1 MFEII
6 DKINKLF
13 PSKYSMETL
22 KPSRLWSSWWLL
34 TTLDFWPH
42 LHTQSLFTQSQLHE
56 NCPSFSSFR
65 ALKCLCWIIIV
76 SIFRQRTGASILDP
90 VTRIVFC
97 DIELMVDSPSTI
109 RVAKAQ
115 LTRQP
120 LQSRYLSVS
129 IWSRWQEMSGFVN
142 SVTQARRP
150 DRLSHRFPHP
160 HLAVCQLFCETQ
172 TLFHAQDA
180 ATDPKI

>member
-1 MFEII
+1 MSLLNYYRI
-6 DKINKLF
+6 DISPTNG
-13 PSKYSMETL
+13 
-22 KPSRLWSSWWLL
+22 
-34 TTLDFWPH
+34 
-42 LHTQSLFTQSQLHE
+42 
-56 NCPSFSSFR
+56 
-65 ALKCLCWIIIV
+65 CL
-76 SIFRQRTGASILDP
+76 ASILDP
-90 VTRIVFC
+90 VTRIVSC

-115 LTRQP
+115 LTRPP

-160 HLAVCQLFCETQ
+160 HLAVCQLFCENQ
-172 TLFHAQDA
+172 TIFHAQDT
-180 ATDPKI
+180 ATDPKIQRCHGHWTYNVLVS

>member
-1 MFEII
+1 MPLLNYYRI
-6 DKINKLF
+6 DVSPTNV
-13 PSKYSMETL
+13 
-22 KPSRLWSSWWLL
+22 
-34 TTLDFWPH
+34 
-42 LHTQSLFTQSQLHE
+42 
-56 NCPSFSSFR
+56 
-65 ALKCLCWIIIV
+65 CL
-76 SIFRQRTGASILDP
+76 ASILDP
-90 VTRIVFC
+90 VTRIVSC

-160 HLAVCQLFCETQ
+160 HLAVCQLFCENQTIFTLKTQ
-172 TLFHAQDA
+172 RHIQRSKGVT
-180 ATDPKI
+180 ATEATTF